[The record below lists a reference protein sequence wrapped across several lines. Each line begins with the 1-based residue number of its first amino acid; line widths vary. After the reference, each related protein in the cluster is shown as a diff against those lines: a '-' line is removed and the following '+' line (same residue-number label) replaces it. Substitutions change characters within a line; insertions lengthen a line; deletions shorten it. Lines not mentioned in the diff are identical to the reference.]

1 MGWFVGTLSYTQMA
15 RFAVMSFPYAMRPLF
30 LATQIMQR
38 WQQLLQPRRQ
48 LLD

>member
-1 MGWFVGTLSYTQMA
+1 MGWFLGTLSYTQMA
-15 RFAVMSFPYAMRPLF
+15 RFAATSFPYAMRPLF

-38 WQQLLQPRRQ
+38 WQQLLQSRRQ